1 MVDGYED
8 TKANKD
14 GRLPEI
20 ISKAGFQA
28 VEELKMTHTPT
39 GSISLYSGRKPN

>member
-14 GRLPEI
+14 GRIPEMI
-20 ISKAGFQA
+20 RAAGFKA
-28 VEELKMTHTPT
+28 VEELKVTSTPT